1 MNFPT
6 LHSTKQFNSMKHII
20 TFTTFLL
27 IVNTILG
34 QDNSQNIITKK
45 TQSSDNYPTVQKSLT
60 ETENQYTPINGLILN
75 TINSNRNTSR
85 GYSVPSISSD
95 NNSSDDGIKTD
106 LRMSAV
112 LHLEKRIIP
121 SNLTPYVQKLEPS
134 K

>member
-1 MNFPT
+1 
-6 LHSTKQFNSMKHII
+6 MKHII